1 MELRVPYFYY
11 FFWTIFY
18 KMDHSAIWLLTGGQ
32 FCFWFSLTLHKLGSL
47 CKISRQSAQTS
58 DQTSNK
64 PYGRSQISC
73 EQFFWTIFYKMDHSA
88 LWLLTGGQ
96 FCSILLLVL
105 AHSTQSRPT
114 LQNQSPNELSKVC
127 QNILWFQ
134 VPILTGVFWTIFN
147 KNGPQCIMAAHR
159 QSILPKSARPLYTK

>member
-1 MELRVPYFYY
+1 MHYDCSHTVNSALTTLRKV
-11 FFWTIFY
+11 
-18 KMDHSAIWLLTGGQ
+18 
-32 FCFWFSLTLHKLGSL
+32 GSL
-47 CKISRQSAQTS
+47 CKISHQSTQTS

-73 EQFFWTIFYKMDHSA
+73 EHFFWTIFYKMDHSA

-114 LQNQSPNELSKVC
+114 LQNQSPNEWRVSTAVVKDC
-127 QNILWFQ
+127 CIIWIL
-134 VPILTGVFWTIFN
+134 VPRFFC
-147 KNGPQCIMAAHR
+147 CIYF
-159 QSILPKSARPLYTK
+159 S